1 MRYLRT
7 TRATWDVDLDS
18 EAGRDL
24 VELIARDGSTV
35 FRAQPG
41 FVRYRLMRAGPRTT
55 IAVAEWESAD
65 QGTPGA
71 ERFRDWL
78 AAAGVRQH
86 IEMETDAGPILVSVD
101 G

>member
-1 MRYLRT
+1 MAYLRM
-7 TRATWDVDLDS
+7 TRATWDVDLES

-24 VELIARDGSTV
+24 VDLIARDGSTV

-41 FVRYRLMRAGPRTT
+41 FIRYRLMRAGTRATVA
-55 IAVAEWESAD
+55 IAEWESEDLGA
-65 QGTPGA
+65 PGA

-78 AAAGVRQH
+78 AAAGIRQH
-86 IEMETDAGPILVSVD
+86 IQMETEAGPILVSVD